1 MLTLA
6 AVTVPT
12 GCQSFHLGKA
22 VVFQSSFH
30 GMPVY
35 VKSKS
40 IDKRVVD
47 GHTISFHADL
57 DPRFALLL
65 KNYTDLDFKRFSS
78 AECGSGSKLNP
89 RFLTN

>member
-1 MLTLA
+1 MSWLRFEPAPLRQVGALTTYLRLTLPL
-6 AVTVPT
+6 VTVPT

-22 VVFQSSFH
+22 VVFQSSFR

-65 KNYTDLDFKRFSS
+65 KLHRS
-78 AECGSGSKLNP
+78 
-89 RFLTN
+89 